1 MRATTL
7 LKPGKFSNSE
17 RLRRDVALAIS
28 NIEVAKAHGA
38 DGQGAELAAFL
49 ADSAQKTPGYTA
61 PLPPATTASVVNGAA
76 IKVVDADNNPSTI
89 NGVAV
94 VANRALTQIT
104 LPASTALLPASSTV
118 PIRAGTAPAD
128 VATLVVANG
137 ATSATLPGTK
147 TILTSGTKVNAVAVT
162 GTGNFA
168 TPTIANGV
176 LTGIVL
182 SAS

>member
-28 NIEVAKAHGA
+28 NVEVAKAHGA
-38 DGQGAELAAFL
+38 VGQGADLAKFL

-61 PLPPATTASVVNGAA
+61 PALPATQVV
-76 IKVVDADNNPSTI
+76 
-89 NGVAV
+89 
-94 VANRALTQIT
+94 
-104 LPASTALLPASSTV
+104 
-118 PIRAGTAPAD
+118 
-128 VATLVVANG
+128 
-137 ATSATLPGTK
+137 
-147 TILTSGTKVNAVAVT
+147 LTSGAKVNAVAVT